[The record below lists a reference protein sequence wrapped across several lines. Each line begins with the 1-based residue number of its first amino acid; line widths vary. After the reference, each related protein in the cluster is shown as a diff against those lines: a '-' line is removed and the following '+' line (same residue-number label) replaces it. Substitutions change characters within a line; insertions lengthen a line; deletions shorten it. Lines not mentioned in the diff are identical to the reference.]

1 MAGTLWFGRAEGSS
15 LSEIV
20 AKREGQLVVP
30 QPELMCFQS
39 LIPEYY
45 Q

>member
-1 MAGTLWFGRAEGSS
+1 MAGTLWFGRVEGSS

-20 AKREGQLVVP
+20 AKREGQLVIP
-30 QPELMCFQS
+30 QLELVGFQP

-45 Q
+45 W